1 MTMAW
6 IWGALMIISTV
17 FGVISG
23 NAHELGTAALDGAK
37 AAVELCIGIGGV
49 TCLWTGV
56 MEIFEKSGVMA
67 KIARFLKPVISRL
80 FPGKISDKASKAIS
94 ANISANLLGL
104 GNAATP
110 LGKSLN
116 HIAPLP
122 ENHIHPCEADSP
134 PVLHP
139 QTKPSPFPEATL
151 SNQCPYRYSP
161 PAKEATGAV
170 PENHTR
176 IHNPIPEQTPLFSRP
191 VL

>member
-110 LGKSLN
+110 LGIAAARELADGDTATDSLCM
-116 HIAPLP
+116 LV
-122 ENHIHPCEADSP
+122 
-134 PVLHP
+134 VLNTASI
-139 QTKPSPFPEATL
+139 QL
-151 SNQCPYRYSP
+151 
-161 PAKEATGAV
+161 
-170 PENHTR
+170 
-176 IHNPIPEQTPLFSRP
+176 IPTTAAALRSAYDAQTPFEIIPAVWFTSILSVTAGVIAAMVFRK
-191 VL
+191 LWKR